1 MDKTTL
7 VRSDSDLNALVQVAL
22 SRAKVPV
29 TLCVLDYV
37 PQLDEW
43 QLIVAT
49 PWYDSRGPHEAN
61 AKVISALLD
70 QGFYSDVPIRRVYV
84 RSPQDP
90 IVRSLEL
97 ELKTQ
102 TEGTIHVVASTK
114 QDGRKQYSVVFAPYI
129 GPGGAMPAMN
139 FSGPDQLRAFLE
151 KRLRIDRSTVDEAI
165 NRLEHRRVASIFH
178 VLLTKREVKNLGLA

>member
-1 MDKTTL
+1 M
-7 VRSDSDLNALVQVAL
+7 
-22 SRAKVPV
+22 
-29 TLCVLDYV
+29 
-37 PQLDEW
+37 
-43 QLIVAT
+43 
-49 PWYDSRGPHEAN
+49 
-61 AKVISALLD
+61 D

>member
-1 MDKTTL
+1 VDKATL
-7 VRSDSDLNALVQVAL
+7 VKSDSDLDALVRVAL
-22 SRAKVPV
+22 SRAKIPV

-61 AKVISALLD
+61 AKVISALED
-70 QGFYSDVPIRRVYV
+70 QGFYSEVPIRRVYV

-90 IVRSLEL
+90 IVKSLEL

-102 TEGTIHVVASTK
+102 TEGTIHVVASASRNDSK
-114 QDGRKQYSVVFAPYI
+114 KYSVVFAPYR
-129 GPGGAMPAMN
+129 GSGGAMPARN
-139 FSGPDQLRAFLE
+139 FSGADQLREFLE
-151 KRLRIDRSTVDEAI
+151 KRLRIDRSSVDEAL
-165 NRLEHRRVASIFH
+165 NRLEHSRVASIFH
-178 VLLTKREVKNLGLA
+178 VVLTKREVKNLGLA

>member
-1 MDKTTL
+1 VDKTTL